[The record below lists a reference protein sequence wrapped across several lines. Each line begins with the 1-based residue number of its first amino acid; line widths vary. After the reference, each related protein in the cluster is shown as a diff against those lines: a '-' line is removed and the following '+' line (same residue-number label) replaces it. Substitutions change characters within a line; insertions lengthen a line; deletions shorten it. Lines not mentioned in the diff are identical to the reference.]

1 MPGGVA
7 GDALGGGGSGD
18 GGGGGD
24 GSGDGGG
31 GSGGGGG
38 GGEGEGTRGSLE
50 GSSGLGGS
58 SGNDSVSQGAQSGI
72 PSRRRSYVAQSCVEK
87 VQLES
92 SDSEEKALHASR
104 LKQVSS
110 DEDDLENGADAQC
123 DDASVKPP
131 PKKVCREQVIKTH
144 TLDVMDLSSSVPP
157 SLPPAPPAP
166 PASAV
171 APSEVAPVK
180 VPQFSYVA
188 NMKAKD
194 ISVALRALGRTPRGK
209 KKEMIKQLE
218 EALRDPDDDHVMR
231 KKASKADI
239 EAGIQRLE
247 DKGYKI
253 FNVLD
258 DGACFFRC
266 LALHYDGDEEM
277 HEKYRK
283 EVTNKLHE
291 YTEIIGTS
299 LERGPHV
306 SVDAAVTRLA
316 TRLRDSDEWVGEDG
330 ILASALAL
338 EVEIVVHNVNHAE
351 PLRYNTP
358 ASLMQFNPTIEVF
371 YDGEHYQY
379 AKKRD
384 EAKKSPMARWASEM
398 YPRGPTSLGPGDEGD
413 TKRFDLCE
421 RDSCGTDR
429 VGCDLCAKFRKHH
442 DDFDYATLKP
452 CEICYQSNVKCEYC
466 IFQIYEAFLIEQQE
480 KMSGAAGLVPNG
492 IAAEPAASGVRAREA
507 AAIGAIMQDGSGSES
522 ESESSKRR
530 KTNAAGQ
537 EGEGHSTDRLGGE
550 HGEAAVTGSADDV
563 ASKPGMQRIYK
574 LRGQSI
580 TGSRL
585 SSEHRMIGMGLSKKR

>member
-1 MPGGVA
+1 M
-7 GDALGGGGSGD
+7 
-18 GGGGGD
+18 
-24 GSGDGGG
+24 
-31 GSGGGGG
+31 
-38 GGEGEGTRGSLE
+38 
-50 GSSGLGGS
+50 
-58 SGNDSVSQGAQSGI
+58 
-72 PSRRRSYVAQSCVEK
+72 
-87 VQLES
+87 
-92 SDSEEKALHASR
+92 
-104 LKQVSS
+104 
-110 DEDDLENGADAQC
+110 
-123 DDASVKPP
+123 
-131 PKKVCREQVIKTH
+131 
-144 TLDVMDLSSSVPP
+144 
-157 SLPPAPPAP
+157 
-166 PASAV
+166 
-171 APSEVAPVK
+171 K

-194 ISVALRALGRTPRGK
+194 ISVALRALGRTPRGN

-218 EALRDPDDDHVMR
+218 EALRDPDEDHLMR
-231 KKASKADI
+231 KKASEADI

-266 LALHYDGDEEM
+266 LALHYNGDEEM
-277 HEKYRK
+277 HEKYRM
-283 EVTNKLHE
+283 EVTSKLHE

-299 LERGPHV
+299 LERGPHE

-316 TRLRDSDEWVGEDG
+316 TKLRESDEWVGEDG

-358 ASLMQFNPTIEVF
+358 SSLMQLIPTIEVF

-384 EAKKSPMARWASEM
+384 EAKKSHNARWASEM

-421 RDSCGTDR
+421 RVSCGTDR
-429 VGCDLCAKFRKHH
+429 EGCDLCAKFRKHH

-466 IFQIYEAFLIEQQE
+466 IFQMYEAFLIEQQE
-480 KMSGAAGLVPNG
+480 KMSGAAGLVPAG

-507 AAIGAIMQDGSGSES
+507 AAIGADAQYDAASVKSPPKKARHVQATMTHTLDGMDLSSFVPPSLPPVPPVPPAPPAKKREQDTDQMMQDQMMQDGSGSES

-530 KTNAAGQ
+530 KTDAAEE

-563 ASKPGMQRIYK
+563 ANKPGMHRIYK
-574 LRGQSI
+574 PRGQSI